1 MACVWPC
8 PPGPVSPLSWCQTCG
23 SLTGRACWTPADR
36 PRRSAASWIA
46 SWGEWAAAAAVVVNV
61 VVVEFAVVVVVVGA
75 DVGDGVGAVLELE
88 LRLEVASC
96 CKCYQ

>member
-23 SLTGRACWTPADR
+23 SLTGRACWTPAGR

-61 VVVEFAVVVVVVGA
+61 VVVVFAVVVVGA